1 MQLNRG
7 CLNLECLEG
16 TILVKWVILWPL
28 GGLFFFIW
36 LYANNFEQN
45 SEGKRK
51 TANVN
56 KLIKHSTTD
65 VYCMWT
71 VFILFGGIFCVCAA
85 GCGIFFNLKLKKKL
99 LCYIRSWSEYC
110 GIFYEVRFLNDLS
123 LWNTAT
129 TTTASVN
136 FVYGLFWDLF
146 RLVFFVLEKAYRRQI
161 FMTFLGI
168 CAIISLTIWII
179 SVLDVI

>member
-16 TILVKWVILWPL
+16 TILVKWVILRPL

-71 VFILFGGIFCVCAA
+71 VFILFGGFLCVCADS
-85 GCGIFFNLKLKKKL
+85 CGIFFNLKLKKKL

-110 GIFYEVRFLNDLS
+110 GIFLWRAFFQRFVAVEYSDSNNNGVCKFCIWFIL
-123 LWNTAT
+123 
-129 TTTASVN
+129 
-136 FVYGLFWDLF
+136 G
-146 RLVFFVLEKAYRRQI
+146 FF
-161 FMTFLGI
+161 FG
-168 CAIISLTIWII
+168 
-179 SVLDVI
+179 